1 MASVS
6 DANHA
11 AEAYVESLRSSP
23 SRVYLCR
30 ERSEPCPPDG
40 RPFEKLFLRDAWNLP
55 VAHLWSR
62 RLRRIWLRRLFWHA
76 SPTATVCM
84 HVTLLG
90 PREISI
96 GDRSVVNAHSVLG
109 GRGALTIEHDVDI
122 AMDVQVWTLEHD
134 PDHPTHGTRSAEVL
148 IEHHAWIASR
158 AVILPGV
165 TIGHGA
171 VVAAGAVVTRDVPP
185 LTIVGGVPARS
196 IAKRD
201 NPLTT
206 DFHSGA
212 AFVDV

>member
-1 MASVS
+1 MVLIRE
-6 DANHA
+6 DG
-11 AEAYVESLRSSP
+11 AELNRW
-23 SRVYLCR
+23 
-30 ERSEPCPPDG
+30 
-40 RPFEKLFLRDAWNLP
+40 EKLFLRDAWNLA

-62 RLRRIWLRRLFWHA
+62 RLRRIWLRRLLRHA

-90 PREISI
+90 PRGISI
-96 GDRSVVNAHSVLG
+96 GDRSVVNAHSVLD
-109 GRGALTIEHDVDI
+109 GRGGLTIEHDVDI
-122 AMDVQVWTLEHD
+122 AMDVQIWTLEHD

-171 VVAAGAVVTRDVPP
+171 VVATGAVVTRDVPP
-185 LTIVGGVPARS
+185 LTVVGGVPARA

-201 NPLTT
+201 NPLTYRLS
-206 DFHSGA
+206 FGGR
-212 AFVDV
+212 FR